1 MAAPPTPLER
11 DLQWREQA
19 ILARFNHYFRG
30 APDPAAAPS
39 LPGDDDASARRATAR
54 RAAGRRPAA
63 PSPPEGDPL
72 PPPPPLPKRGGG
84 WVDTLRGLDADPET
98 RLVLLLAL
106 APHLAPELLDPFL
119 TENRGTGRRFTEF
132 GGWLGGTH
140 NGLLPTVETALFLL
154 AGRDHPRRLAARRLF
169 HPAQPLLAQGLL
181 QLHNDHAG
189 DPPGAARLTI
199 SSDQLERLLDGDPD
213 TLPPSEGFPAERL
226 TTPLCWDDLIL
237 DAHTAEALEMVHRWL
252 AHAPT
257 LLNDWGLA
265 RRLKPGFRCLFHGPP
280 GTGKTLSA
288 CLLGQRHSLPVYR
301 VDLSRVVSKWVG
313 ETEKNLAALFD
324 RAQHHQWILFFD
336 EADALFSRRGDG
348 HSANDRHANQQ
359 IAYLL
364 QRVEDYPGLVILA
377 TNLLHGL
384 DAAFSRRFQ
393 ASIHFPHPEASVRR
407 RLWRA
412 LFDQGQLPLAPDLDL
427 DAFADRYDLAG
438 GAILNVL
445 RHAALLAVV
454 RVPAQIDK
462 ADLHAALR
470 LELQKH
476 GRFTSA

>member
-1 MAAPPTPLER
+1 LRQLNAA
-11 DLQWREQA
+11 
-19 ILARFNHYFRG
+19 
-30 APDPAAAPS
+30 
-39 LPGDDDASARRATAR
+39 
-54 RAAGRRPAA
+54 
-63 PSPPEGDPL
+63 
-72 PPPPPLPKRGGG
+72 
-84 WVDTLRGLDADPET
+84 PET
-98 RLVLLLAL
+98 RLVLVLAL
-106 APHLAPELLDPFL
+106 APHLAPEVLDPLL

-132 GGWLGGTH
+132 GGSLGGTH
-140 NGLLPTVETALFLL
+140 NGLQPTVETALFLL
-154 AGRDHPRRLAARRLF
+154 AGRDHGRRLAARRLF
-169 HPAQPLLAQGLL
+169 HPTQPLLAQGVL
-181 QLHNDHAG
+181 QLQTDHPG

-199 SSDQLERLLDGDPD
+199 PADQLERLLDGDPD

-226 TTPLCWDDLIL
+226 TTPLRWEDLIL
-237 DAHTAEALEMVHRWL
+237 DAQTADDLEMVHRWL

-257 LLNDWGLA
+257 LLNDWDLA

-288 CLLGQRHSLPVYR
+288 CLLGQRHDLPVYR

-324 RAQHHQWILFFD
+324 RAQHHHWILFFD
-336 EADALFSRRGDG
+336 EAEALFSRRGEG
-348 HSANDRHANQQ
+348 QTANDRHANQQ

-364 QRVEDYPGLVILA
+364 QRLEDYPGLVILA

-384 DAAFSRRFQ
+384 DSAFSRRFQ
-393 ASIHFPHPEASVRR
+393 ACIPFPQPEAGVRR

-412 LFDQGQLPLAPDLDL
+412 LFDPARLPLEPDLDL

-445 RHAALLAVV
+445 RHSALLAVG
-454 RVPAQIDK
+454 RTPARISK

-470 LELQKH
+470 SELHKQ
-476 GRFTSA
+476 GRFTSV

>member
-1 MAAPPTPLER
+1 M
-11 DLQWREQA
+11 
-19 ILARFNHYFRG
+19 
-30 APDPAAAPS
+30 
-39 LPGDDDASARRATAR
+39 
-54 RAAGRRPAA
+54 A
-63 PSPPEGDPL
+63 PSPPLLESDLEWLKRFIHARCAQHFNGATADPL
-72 PPPPPLPKRGGG
+72 PPPPPLRKRASGGYA
-84 WVDTLRGLDADPET
+84 DILRSLAATAEM

-119 TENRGTGRRFTEF
+119 LENRGTARRFTEF
-132 GGWLGGTH
+132 GGWLGGQH
-140 NGLLPTVETALFLL
+140 SGFLPTVETALFLL
-154 AGRDHPRRLAARRLF
+154 AGRDHPRRLAVRRLF
-169 HPAQPLLAQGLL
+169 HPSQPLLARGLL
-181 QLHNDHAG
+181 QLHTDHAS

-199 SSDQLERLLDGDPD
+199 PADQLERLLDGDPD

-226 TTPLCWDDLIL
+226 ASPLSWDDLIL
-237 DAHTAEALEMVHRWL
+237 DASTAEALEMVHRWL

-288 CLLGQRHSLPVYR
+288 CLLGQRHDRPVYR

-324 RAQHHQWILFFD
+324 RAQHHHWILFFD
-336 EADALFSRRGDG
+336 EADALFSRRGES

-364 QRVEDYPGLVILA
+364 QRLEDYPGLVILA

-384 DAAFSRRFQ
+384 DGAFARRFQ
-393 ASIHFPHPEASVRR
+393 ACIHFPQPEASVRR

-412 LFDQGQLPLAPDLDL
+412 LFTHGQLPLAPDLDL

-445 RHAALLAVV
+445 RHAALLAVG
-454 RVPAQIDK
+454 RSPALITRT
-462 ADLHAALR
+462 DLHAALR
-470 LELQKH
+470 SELQKH

>member
-1 MAAPPTPLER
+1 M
-11 DLQWREQA
+11 
-19 ILARFNHYFRG
+19 
-30 APDPAAAPS
+30 
-39 LPGDDDASARRATAR
+39 
-54 RAAGRRPAA
+54 A
-63 PSPPEGDPL
+63 PSPPLLESDLEWLRRFIHARCAQHFNEATADPL
-72 PPPPPLPKRGGG
+72 PPPPPLPKRSCGGYA
-84 WVDTLRGLDADPET
+84 DTLRSLEASAEM

-106 APHLAPELLDPFL
+106 APHLAPELLDPL
-119 TENRGTGRRFTEF
+119 LLENRVTARRFTEF
-132 GGWLGGTH
+132 GGWLSGGH
-140 NGLLPTVETALFLL
+140 SGFLPTVETALFLL
-154 AGRDHPRRLAARRLF
+154 AGRDHPRRLAVRRLF
-169 HPAQPLLAQGLL
+169 HPSQPLLVRGVLR
-181 QLHNDHAG
+181 LHSDHSA

-199 SSDQLERLLDGDPD
+199 PPDQLERLLDGDPD

-226 TTPLCWDDLIL
+226 TTPLSWDDLIV
-237 DAHTAEALEMVHRWL
+237 DASTAEALEMVHRWL

-257 LLNDWGLA
+257 LLHDWGLA

-288 CLLGQRHSLPVYR
+288 CLLGQRHNLPVYR

-324 RAQHHQWILFFD
+324 RAQHHHWILFFD
-336 EADALFSRRGDG
+336 EADALFSRRGEG

-364 QRVEDYPGLVILA
+364 QRLEDYPGLVILA

-384 DAAFSRRFQ
+384 DGAFSRRFQ
-393 ASIHFPHPEASVRR
+393 ACIHFPQPEASVRR

-412 LFDQGQLPLAPDLDL
+412 LFAQGQLPLAPDLDL
-427 DAFADRYDLAG
+427 EAFADRSDLAG

-445 RHAALLAVV
+445 RHAALLAVG
-454 RVPAQIDK
+454 RTPALITK

-470 LELQKH
+470 AELQKH
-476 GRFTSA
+476 GRFTSG

>member
-1 MAAPPTPLER
+1 MAATPTPLET
-11 DLQWREQA
+11 DLRWLEQA
-19 ILARFNHYFRG
+19 ILARLQHYFHT
-30 APDPAAAPS
+30 AAAS
-39 LPGDDDASARRATAR
+39 
-54 RAAGRRPAA
+54 
-63 PSPPEGDPL
+63 SPDNPL
-72 PPPPPLPKRGGG
+72 PPPPSLSKRAGGG
-84 WVDTLRGLDADPET
+84 WVDTLRALDAGPDT

-119 TENRGTGRRFTEF
+119 TENQGIGRRFTEF

-140 NGLLPTVETALFLL
+140 NGLQPTVETALFLL
-154 AGRDHPRRLAARRLF
+154 AGRDHGRRLAARRLF
-169 HPAQPLLAQGLL
+169 HPSQPLLSQGLL
-181 QLHNDHAG
+181 QLHNDHPG
-189 DPPGAARLTI
+189 DPPGAARLTLPP
-199 SSDQLERLLDGDPD
+199 DQLERLLDGDPD

-226 TTPLCWDDLIL
+226 TTPLGWDDLIL
-237 DAHTAEALEMVHRWL
+237 DAQTAEDLEMVHRWL
-252 AHAPT
+252 THAPT
-257 LLNDWGLA
+257 LLHDWGLA

-288 CLLGQRHSLPVYR
+288 CLLGQRHHLPVYR

-324 RAQHHQWILFFD
+324 RAQHHRWILFFD
-336 EADALFSRRGDG
+336 EAEALFSRRGEG
-348 HSANDRHANQQ
+348 HTANDRHANQQ

-364 QRVEDYPGLVILA
+364 QRLEDYPGLVILA

-384 DAAFSRRFQ
+384 DSAFSRRFQ
-393 ASIHFPHPEASVRR
+393 ACVHFPQPEASVRR
-407 RLWRA
+407 RLWRT
-412 LFDQGQLPLAPDLDL
+412 LFDQERLPLEPDLDL

-445 RHAALLAVV
+445 RQAALLAVGRQPV
-454 RVPAQIDK
+454 RIGK

-470 LELQKH
+470 SELRKH

>member
-1 MAAPPTPLER
+1 MASTPTPLER
-11 DLQWREQA
+11 DLGWLAQA
-19 ILARFNHYFRG
+19 IVARCAHYFQKV
-30 APDPAAAPS
+30 ADPFAETSPSAAN
-39 LPGDDDASARRATAR
+39 R
-54 RAAGRRPAA
+54 
-63 PSPPEGDPL
+63 DPL
-72 PPPPPLPKRGGG
+72 PPPPPLPKGARGGYA
-84 WVDTLRGLDADPET
+84 DTLRGLDASPET

-119 TENRGTGRRFTEF
+119 TENRGTGRRFAEF
-132 GGWLGGTH
+132 GGWLGGGH
-140 NGLLPTVETALFLL
+140 GGFQPTVETALFLL
-154 AGRDHPRRLAARRLF
+154 AGRDHGRRLAVRRLF
-169 HPAQPLLAQGLL
+169 HPAQPLLSRGLL
-181 QLHNDHAG
+181 LLHSDHPG

-199 SSDQLERLLDGDPD
+199 PPDHLERLLDGDPD

-226 TTPLCWDDLIL
+226 TTPLGWDDLIL
-237 DAHTAEALEMVHRWL
+237 DPQTADALEMVHRWL

-257 LLNDWGLA
+257 LLNDWGLS

-288 CLLGQRHSLPVYR
+288 CLLGQRHNLPVYR

-324 RAQHHQWILFFD
+324 RAQHHDWILFFD
-336 EADALFSRRGDG
+336 EAEALFSRRGEG
-348 HSANDRHANQQ
+348 QSANDRHANQQ

-364 QRVEDYPGLVILA
+364 QRLEDHPGLVILA

-384 DAAFSRRFQ
+384 DSAFSRRFQ
-393 ASIHFPHPEASVRR
+393 ACVHFPQPEASVRR

-427 DAFADRYDLAG
+427 DSFADRYDLAG

-445 RHAALLAVV
+445 RHAALLAVG
-454 RVPAQIDK
+454 RAPAEIGK

-470 LELQKH
+470 MELQKH